1 MVRLKFQI
9 VQETFLHYIWQHQY
23 FNKQDLLT
31 TDGEEIQILHPGHR
45 NTHAGPDFFNAR
57 VRIGSIE
64 WIGSVEIHVNAS
76 SWLQHKHDLDAAY
89 DNVVL
94 HVVWKNDKPVRRKD
108 TSPLSAIELKNRID
122 EKLLLTCNKLVN
134 SPDIIPCSGVLATVP
149 DVIKFSMLDRTVL
162 QRLERKSLD
171 IRDLY
176 ERNQHDW
183 EETCYQLLCRNF
195 GFKVNS
201 EPFLQLAQAL
211 PYKILLKHAD
221 NLLQLEALLF
231 GQAGLLE
238 ESKQDEY
245 HTLLLREYSLL
256 SHKYRLTE
264 RQMKKAQWRFLRLR
278 PANFPTIRLA
288 QLAMLIHRRKNIFS
302 NILFITS
309 ARTLKEFFT
318 VTQSEY
324 WCEHYQ
330 FFKKSDS
337 TIPGLGD
344 ASVENILINTVAPLL
359 TACSR
364 QKDDST
370 LTARAV
376 DILQHC
382 EAEDNTVTRQW
393 HALGVNVTNAFDSQA
408 LLGLHQDYCLRKKC
422 LECNIGASFVK
433 SAV

>member
-1 MVRLKFQI
+1 

-45 NTHAGPDFFNAR
+45 NIHAGPDFFNAR

-64 WIGSVEIHVNAS
+64 WVGSVEIHINAS
-76 SWLQHKHDLDAAY
+76 SWLQHRHDLDAAY

-94 HVVWKNDKPVRRKD
+94 HVVWKNDKPVRRND
-108 TSPLSAIELKNRID
+108 SSLLSSIELKNRID
-122 EKLLLTCNKLVN
+122 EKLLLTCTRLVN
-134 SPDIIPCSGVLATVP
+134 SPDIIPCSGVVATVP
-149 DVIKFSMLDRTVL
+149 DVIKLSMLDRTVL
-162 QRLERKSLD
+162 QRLENKSQSAL
-171 IRDLY
+171 DLY

-183 EETCYQLLCRNF
+183 EETCYQLLCKNF
-195 GFKVNS
+195 GFKVNA

-221 NLLQLEALLF
+221 NLVQLEALLF

-245 HTLLLREYSLL
+245 YGLLRREYSLL
-256 SHKYRLTE
+256 SHKYHLAE
-264 RQMKKAQWRFLRLR
+264 KQMKKVQWRFLRLR

-302 NILFITS
+302 NILFITN
-309 ARTLKEFFT
+309 AKTLKEFFN
-318 VTQSEY
+318 VTQSDY
-324 WCEHYQ
+324 WREHYQ
-330 FFKKSDS
+330 FFKKLDGAIS
-337 TIPGLGD
+337 GLGD

-359 TACSR
+359 TACSK
-364 QKDDST
+364 QKDDPT
-370 LTARAV
+370 LVARAV
-376 DILQHC
+376 DILQQC
-382 EAEDNTVTRQW
+382 PPEDNAVTRQW
-393 HALGVNVTNAFDSQA
+393 GALGINVANAFDSQA

-433 SAV
+433 SSVR